1 MILIVKGLS
10 VLTAAGSSGHQVVGT
25 AGWEMGGGMKRPQEC
40 EGGMA
45 KAEDQCSTLASIP
58 LLRIWLTAV
67 LVAVCASSHGY
78 SFLFQETISSFRWY
92 LGI

>member
-1 MILIVKGLS
+1 
-10 VLTAAGSSGHQVVGT
+10 
-25 AGWEMGGGMKRPQEC
+25 MKRPQEC

-67 LVAVCASSHGY
+67 LVAVCVLVVMVTV
-78 SFLFQETISSFRWY
+78 FCFRKQY
-92 LGI
+92 HHSGGT